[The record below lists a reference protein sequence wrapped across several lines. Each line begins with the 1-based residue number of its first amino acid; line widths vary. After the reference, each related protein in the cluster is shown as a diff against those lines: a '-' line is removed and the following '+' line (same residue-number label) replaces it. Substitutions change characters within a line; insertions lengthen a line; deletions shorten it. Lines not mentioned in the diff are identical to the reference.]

1 MTTCAIAEDQIMEKL
16 ASFRLLGL
24 LIAVSAASASLPA
37 RAADSFDWLASTPA
51 VTESA
56 PPSKPAAPTAAESVA
71 EPAVAAPKTA
81 GYRIGPEDIL
91 EISVWKEEGLSKEVL
106 VRPDGG
112 ISFPLAGEVQAAG
125 RTAEEIG
132 AEIASRLKRAINDPV
147 VSVSVLKVTGN
158 KIYIIGRVAR
168 PGEYSAGRYVDVL
181 QALAMAGGL
190 TPYAAEDDIK
200 VLRKLNGVDQTFA
213 FEYSDVRR
221 GRKLEQNIT
230 LRGGDVVVVP

>member
-1 MTTCAIAEDQIMEKL
+1 MDMRRPY
-16 ASFRLLGL
+16 RLPGL
-24 LIAVSAASASLPA
+24 LIAACAVSFPLAAFSADHAEALP
-37 RAADSFDWLASTPA
+37 LALANSEA
-51 VTESA
+51 E
-56 PPSKPAAPTAAESVA
+56 SKPATPMLSESGKEPLAAMPKVA
-71 EPAVAAPKTA
+71 S
-81 GYRIGPEDIL
+81 YRIGPEDIL
-91 EISVWKEEGLSKEVL
+91 GITVWKEEGLNKEVL

-112 ISFPLAGEVQAAG
+112 ISFPLVGEIQAAG
-125 RTAEEIG
+125 KTAEEIG

-168 PGEYSAGRYVDVL
+168 PGEYAAGRYIDVL

-190 TPYAAEDDIK
+190 TPFAAEDDIK
-200 VLRKLNGVDQTFA
+200 VLRKRNGNDETFA

-230 LRGGDVVVVP
+230 LQGGDVVVVP